1 MKAIRNDIAP
11 PVEKPR
17 TGRKNLNPFDE
28 MKVKGSFLV
37 PDERLAAVRVS
48 VCRENKKGAK
58 KYLVGRY
65 TSKRGTEWRCWRIA

>member
-11 PVEKPR
+11 PAGKPR
-17 TGRKNLNPFDE
+17 SGRKNKNPFDE

-37 PDERLAAVRVS
+37 PDERLSAVRTS

-65 TSKRGTEWRCWRIA
+65 ESKRGVEWRCWRIA